1 MDISSITPTVHRTFQ
16 QLGHGTVAQRAAG
29 LVHKVV
35 PNGLGCHLDPNFK
48 RMMTNQWIQGL
59 PACQFSDNT
68 NSSFH
73 MCSPS
78 LAYWC

>member
-48 RMMTNQWIQGL
+48 RINDEYPMDSGLAGL
-59 PACQFSDNT
+59 PIFRQ
-68 NSSFH
+68 H
-73 MCSPS
+73 Q
-78 LAYWC
+78 